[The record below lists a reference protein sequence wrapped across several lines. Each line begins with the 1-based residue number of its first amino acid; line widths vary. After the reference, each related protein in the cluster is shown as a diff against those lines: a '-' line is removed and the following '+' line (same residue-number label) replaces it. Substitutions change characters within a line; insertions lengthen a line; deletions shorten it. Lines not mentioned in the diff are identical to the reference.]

1 MARDP
6 KYDKLFEPIQIG
18 PKILRNRFWQVPHC
32 NGAGSDKPGMQAEF
46 RAMKA
51 EGGWGAV
58 FTEVCNINHA
68 GDILPWVGSKLCDRG
83 DVRNLSLMCDRIH
96 DNGALAG
103 VELLHSGGLA
113 GNAESRVPTFTVS
126 QMPHDTNFMAN
137 GRQMDKDEIKAM
149 RREHV
154 EGALRA
160 REAGFDLIS
169 LFCGLG
175 TFPIYFLYPFYNRRT
190 DEYGGSFENR
200 IRFTVEL
207 LEDMRSAIDDC
218 AIGARFSIDT
228 LDEPYGYGDLG
239 IRAEDE
245 GKRFIESLDHL
256 VDFWDINIGTLNWGE
271 DAGSSRFFEMNH
283 QANYTRIAKQV
294 SKKPVVNVGRF
305 TDPDVMI
312 EAINSGQCDIIG
324 AARPSIA
331 DPFLPKK
338 IEQGRFDDI
347 RECIA
352 CNVCVSRWEQGG
364 PPIWCTQNAT
374 SGEEYRRGWH
384 PEKFEKAK
392 NSDNNVLVI
401 GAGPAGM
408 ECAMVLGKRGMR
420 NVHLVDD
427 HAEMGGHLRWV
438 MTLPGLATWSRVI
451 AYRETQISKLKNVDF
466 IPRMQLGLDDV
477 LEYGATIVVVA
488 TGAEWDGYGL
498 NGTTHTP
505 IDGVAPDAAHVL
517 TPEQLVLAGKPA
529 GDRVLV
535 YDTDG
540 YYMGVTMAELL
551 AMGGRQVTYVTPHDT
566 MAPYMRFTLEEQR
579 QYQRLVELGVTIIT
593 QTLVLSA
600 EPGRASLL
608 QHWAGA
614 ESAIG
619 IDTIMPVTQR
629 NSRSGLYDQL
639 KSDQARLEELGITG
653 VYCIGDAWAP
663 DMIAQAVF
671 SGHRLAREIDS
682 DDPATPLPFIRERRL
697 IRSVE
702 DDYAL
707 DSSMIRTGTGLVVSQ
722 PVGVGPPAI
731 IAAAPLPGG

>member
-18 PKILRNRFWQVPHC
+18 PKTLRNRFWQVPHC
-32 NGAGSDKPGMQAEF
+32 NGAGSDRPGMQAEF

-58 FTEVCNINHA
+58 FTEVCNVNHA
-68 GDILPWVGSKLCDRG
+68 GDILPWVGSKLCDQG

-96 DNGALAG
+96 DHGSLAG

-113 GNAESRVPTFTVS
+113 GNAETRSPTYTVS
-126 QMPHDTNFMAN
+126 QIPHDINFMAN
-137 GRQMDKDEIKAM
+137 GRELDKADIKAL

-175 TFPIYFLYPFYNRRT
+175 TFPIYFLYPYYNRRT

-207 LEDMRSAIDDC
+207 LQEMREAIDDC

-228 LDEPYGYGDLG
+228 LEEPYGYGDQG
-239 IRAEDE
+239 VRAEEE
-245 GKRFIESLDHL
+245 GRRFIEALDDL

-271 DAGSSRFFEMNH
+271 DAGSSRFFKMNH
-283 QANYTRIAKQV
+283 QSPYTRVAKQV
-294 SKKPVVNVGRF
+294 SKKPVSNVGRF
-305 TDPDVMI
+305 TDPDVML

-338 IEQGRFDDI
+338 IEEGRFDDI

-352 CNVCVSRWEQGG
+352 CNICVSRWEQGG

-384 PEKFEKAK
+384 PEKFDQAANHE
-392 NSDNNVLVI
+392 NDVLVV

-420 NVHLVDD
+420 RVHLVD
-427 HAEMGGHLRWV
+427 AAPELGGHLRWV
-438 MTLPGLATWSRVI
+438 TTLPGLGTWSRVTQ
-451 AYRETQISKLKNVDF
+451 YRASQLGKLKNVEF
-466 IPRMQLGLDDV
+466 IPKTTLALDDV
-477 LEYGATIVVVA
+477 LEYGAEIVVIA
-488 TGAEWDGYGL
+488 TGSQWDGHGL
-498 NGTTHTP
+498 NGPTHAP
-505 IDGVAPDAAHVL
+505 IAGVEPGAAHVL
-517 TPEQLVLAGKPA
+517 TPEQLVLDGKEAGE
-529 GDRVLV
+529 RVLV

-540 YYMGVTMAELL
+540 YYMGVTMAERL
-551 AMGGRQVTYVTPHDT
+551 AADGRKVTYVTHFDA

-579 QYQRLVELGVTIIT
+579 QYQRLVELGVEIVT

-600 EPGRASLL
+600 EPGRADLL
-608 QHWAGA
+608 QHWAGS
-614 ESAIG
+614 ESSVEF
-619 IDTIMPVTQR
+619 DSIMLVTQR
-629 NSRSGLYDQL
+629 NSRSALFDEL
-639 KSDQARLEELGITG
+639 KSDQGRLDEADINA
-653 VYCIGDAWAP
+653 VYCIGDAWSP
-663 DMIAQAVF
+663 GLIAQAVF

-682 DDPATPLPFIRERRL
+682 DDPSTPLPFIRERRL
-697 IRSVE
+697 VGAAE
-702 DDYAL
+702 DEYAL
-707 DSSMIRTGTGLVVSQ
+707 G
-722 PVGVGPPAI
+722 
-731 IAAAPLPGG
+731 AASIQTA